1 MGSMGKAQVW
11 LRGKEEAELLGGEVK
26 QVKRTDRLKLLQVFE
41 SEEKKKLKLNPVNA
55 SEPKEG

>member
-11 LRGKEEAELLGGEVK
+11 SRGKEEAELLGGEVK

-41 SEEKKKLKLNPVNA
+41 SEKKKLKLNPVNT

>member
-41 SEEKKKLKLNPVNA
+41 SEKKKLKLNPVNA